1 MSNTRRSN
9 RPPQKPAT
17 PWVTQVVVAVV
28 VLLCIGAVAFVSV
41 QAGGGDD
48 QTGSESQPT
57 DAQGVGQAPTDA
69 PTSQEPGPGECAEPP
84 APPARPKTYAEAPDR
99 AEAGGATST
108 ATIVTNCGD
117 IVVELDGKAAPQT
130 VASFRFLSQDG
141 YFDDSPC
148 HRLTTAGIFV
158 LQCGDPTGTGT
169 GSPGYMFGVE
179 NAPVSGTYPPGT
191 LAMARGTDPNTNG
204 SQFFFVYE
212 ETSLPDPNGY
222 TIFGT
227 VTKGLD
233 IVRQVARQGAVDGA
247 TDGAPAQPISIL
259 DVSFEES

>member
-1 MSNTRRSN
+1 
-9 RPPQKPAT
+9 
-17 PWVTQVVVAVV
+17 
-28 VLLCIGAVAFVSV
+28 
-41 QAGGGDD
+41 
-48 QTGSESQPT
+48 
-57 DAQGVGQAPTDA
+57 
-69 PTSQEPGPGECAEPP
+69 
-84 APPARPKTYAEAPDR
+84 
-99 AEAGGATST
+99 
-108 ATIVTNCGD
+108 
-117 IVVELDGKAAPQT
+117 VELDGKAAPQT

-204 SQFFFVYE
+204 GQFFFVYE

-259 DVSFEES
+259 DVSVEES